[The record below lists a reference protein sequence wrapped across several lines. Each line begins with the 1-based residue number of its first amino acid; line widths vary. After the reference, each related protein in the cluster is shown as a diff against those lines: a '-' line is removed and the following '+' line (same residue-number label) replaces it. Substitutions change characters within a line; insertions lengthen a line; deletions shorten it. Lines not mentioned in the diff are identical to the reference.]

1 MIAMIPKN
9 INDLLK
15 LGDSVGNGALLLF
28 GLLPLPLLIIL
39 RVKEESMKQSQINIR
54 PLFVSLSVLLF
65 LSLTGCW
72 STREIE
78 EQSLGIGLA
87 FDKGKESII
96 EKKFNGQKE
105 GYYSKKDLITST
117 YQFITPEVASSTT
130 IQAGPQQKSYIN
142 FSETGDS
149 VHQMV
154 RELSLKIENPITS
167 THMKVIVISE
177 DLAKSFKLGNLL
189 DQVLRDNEIRPSC
202 LVLISKGKASET
214 LETKTAGEIPSFR
227 LVGIVENAYRTT
239 RILPPMPQIKVQSML
254 HSGSSFLLQK
264 VLSVNGQVKFA
275 GAAVINGKT
284 HKMTGILNEE
294 ELEGITWIKG
304 KGKGGVVKSYDKETG
319 QQIVYEIESMKS
331 RIKPRVNG
339 NNISFDVNIESEG
352 RLSETW
358 VVPGNAFNNEF
369 QKKAEKSSEKEVK
382 RLVRNVVEKMQK
394 EYQVDV
400 AGFGNRLRIEN
411 PKVWKK
417 VKKDW
422 DQTFSETP
430 VNYNVKLTINNYG
443 TSGSAKK

>member
-1 MIAMIPKN
+1 
-9 INDLLK
+9 
-15 LGDSVGNGALLLF
+15 
-28 GLLPLPLLIIL
+28 
-39 RVKEESMKQSQINIR
+39 MKQSQINIR

-284 HKMTGILNEE
+284 HKMTGVLNEE

-369 QKKAEKSSEKEVK
+369 LKKAEKSSEKEVK